1 MNCATFQEH
10 KNICNC
16 ENLHNSASCEQR
28 KRAGKVYCCKIF
40 RIVLI
45 TAFSVTKHTDI
56 YQ

>member
-1 MNCATFQEH
+1 MNCATIQKH
-10 KNICNC
+10 NICNC